1 MSQRQSV
8 RLYILPSTWIAL
20 FVYEVHFFLSVYFL
34 YYIAVRKGFHLIAIL
49 MFVPSLVLDSGLLG
63 MSLSV
68 AMSAF
73 LVLELLRVSSIPG
86 ISEHIHNFMSS
97 FTDNRDNGAFFVTHI
112 TLLLGLAIPIWLS
125 QPWLHDTAHFL
136 TPYAGIIATGVGDAA
151 ASIFGKRYGKRKITP
166 DGDKTLQGTLASI
179 VSMLIS
185 WLALSAVIT
194 IDSSQ
199 LGLVQFLW
207 IFIATVLTSCFEAIT
222 DQFDNIFISMHYF
235 SLIQCL

>member
-1 MSQRQSV
+1 
-8 RLYILPSTWIAL
+8 
-20 FVYEVHFFLSVYFL
+20 
-34 YYIAVRKGFHLIAIL
+34 

-125 QPWLHDTAHFL
+125 EPWLHDSARSL

-151 ASIFGKRYGKRKITP
+151 ASIFGKRYGKRRITP
-166 DGDKTLQGTLASI
+166 DGDKTLQGTLASV

-185 WLALSAVIT
+185 WPALCVL

-199 LGLVQFLW
+199 LGPMQFLW
-207 IFIATVLTSCFEAIT
+207 IFVATVLTSCFEAIT

-235 SLIQCL
+235 SLLQCL